1 MAEFSLAKILRLIEK
16 ANGLGVSMSLSG
28 NELSVH
34 VEKGRQIDSVLL
46 GELKEHKPFLIQ
58 YYQQHAA
65 KESQVPLSHQL
76 RPFNRQEVKQVPLSF
91 AQERLWFIDQLEGSL
106 QYHLPTVLRLSGKI
120 NLDALNYALQNLINR
135 HEILRTIIREEE
147 GRGYQYIKDTGGYVI
162 QAVNGRQCQH
172 SPEALQLLIQ
182 ELIRQPFDLSKDDML
197 RASLVNI
204 ADEEHVLVVTMHH
217 IASDAWSASVLVKE
231 VAELYSAFIQDRS
244 PNLAPIEIQYADYA
258 VWQRNYLQGEVLEKK
273 VNYWKEKLDGV
284 TPIALPADHVRPP
297 VLTSRGANILFTINK
312 AHAEQL
318 KKLSQQQGTTLYMTL
333 LATFKVMLYR
343 YSGQQDICVGTSIAS
358 REQQALEGL
367 IGFFVN
373 TLVLRDTVDGGASF
387 IDLLQQV
394 KITTLQAYDHQD
406 VPFERVVEAVVKE
419 RDPGRNPLFQV
430 MLVLGNT
437 PEVSALK
444 LGELQLSKEPYEA
457 GISKFDITFFVNET
471 SDGLQGKVEYNT
483 DLYNE
488 STIQQMTV
496 HFEALLNA
504 VVKDPHQKVGYIP
517 MLSSLELQ
525 QILVSFNDSKVDY
538 PPGKS
543 IVDLFEG
550 QAATT
555 PGDAAVVFEGETL
568 TYQQLNERSNQL
580 AHQLISEGITPGSL
594 VPLYLE
600 RSPAMITGMLG
611 IMKAGAAYVPIDTD
625 FPQERISYMLEDI
638 GAAMIVS
645 SALSSNQLPASAAS
659 KIIAVDDEKLDN
671 QPNTNLAKVAP
682 DQLAYVIYTSGS
694 TGKPKGV
701 MIEHRSL
708 ADYYF
713 GLNIHTQI
721 DRCKSFAL
729 VSTIATDLGNTVIY
743 ASLLSGG
750 ALHVFSKNSVS
761 NIEYMH
767 QYFGEQNI
775 DCLKIVPSHWKALA
789 QEDDLLLPKKIL
801 VFGGEALHTT
811 LVENIYSSGVPCR
824 VINHYGPTETT
835 IGKLLHEVKPNNRYN
850 KTIPI
855 GKPFSN
861 TKVYVLSKEM
871 QVCPVGVPGQLFISG
886 DGVARGYFN
895 NPELSKEKF
904 IVDPFHKEG
913 RSKMYGTGD
922 LVKWLPDGSIL
933 FIGRVDDQVKIRG
946 YRIELGEIEAVLQQ
960 SELISQAVVLAKDD
974 KQGDKR
980 LIGYIVAADDFDS
993 EGINAYLKEKLPD
1006 YMIPAILVALESL
1019 PLTANGKVDRKA
1031 LPDPDSTITAGH
1043 QYVAPANETE
1053 AKLAAIWQ
1061 DILEVEQV
1069 GMNDDFFELG
1079 GHSLLAVR
1087 LVSAIRKAFKVE
1099 MPIGDIFDY
1108 PTVALLAGQVINQPC
1123 DDLLPPIEKIVPG
1136 PQRIPLSF
1144 SQERLWFIDQLAG
1157 SQQYHVPAVLKLNG
1171 HCNKEALRFAIK
1183 NTIDRHQVLRTVY
1196 HEVEGQPYQVI
1207 IDTNGWELELIDG
1220 TTMANNQQALQEC
1233 IQQLILKR
1241 YDLSSD
1247 YMLRASLIQ
1256 LQEDEHV
1263 LVVTL
1268 HHIASDGWS
1277 RSILVNDFAAYYRK
1291 FDEGKK
1297 LTLPMLPVQYSD
1309 FAIWQRNYLK
1319 GELLEKKMAYWKLK
1333 LAGVSSLQLP
1343 SDYQRPSIQS
1353 TKGAIAGF
1361 HINQSLT
1368 KGLYALCQ
1376 QQGTTLFIT
1385 LLAAFKVLL
1394 HRYTGQQDICV
1405 GTPIAGR
1412 QQQEVEGLIGFFVN
1426 TLALRSQLDSDQSF
1440 EALLQQ
1446 EKMATLEAYANQEVP
1461 FEKVVEAVVK
1471 ERDMS
1476 RSPIFQVMLVLR
1488 NTPEVPEM
1496 HLKNCTISRAGY
1508 EHTTALFDMTF
1519 FITENEQGLQGAVEY
1534 NTDLFS
1540 AATIDRMM
1548 NHFLQLLQSI
1558 VLQPLQKIG
1567 KLTMLAP
1574 AEVNQLLVEFNNTK
1588 RPYPEDKNIVTL
1600 FEDQVERTPD
1610 AIAMVFEDEFF
1621 TYQTLNE
1628 KVNQL
1633 ADYLLQKYQLKPDET
1648 VGVMLHRSAWSAISM
1663 MAIIKTGACYLPI
1676 DYKLPDNRLQYIIS
1690 DAAPKLIL
1698 SSEEFSTTLDQWL
1711 PGGFV
1716 DVATINLDVFEKQ
1729 NPSIQ
1734 IQLNSLSYVIYTSGS
1749 TGMPKGV
1756 MQTHRTL
1763 YNLIKWENEQS
1774 GLEHGQK
1781 ILQYASFA
1789 FDSSLNDIYFVLA
1802 NGGAAYILNETIRLD
1817 FEDLANY
1824 ICTHQIEIVSVPFS
1838 ALSSFFNT
1846 IDFSLLAS
1854 HNIRHILSTGEQLVV
1869 ISKLEE
1875 FLRLNPHITL
1885 HNLYGPS
1892 ETHVVTAS
1900 WFPGGSAL
1908 PQRIPIGKPID
1919 NTTIYILDKFHQP
1932 VPVMVQGEV
1941 FIGGD
1946 NLARGYLKNEA
1957 LSSKKFIPHFFNEGE
1972 WLYTAGDIGR
1982 WLPDGNIE
1990 YLGRIDDQVKIRGYR
2005 IELGEIENLL
2015 KECALVQQAVV
2026 LAKDDDNGNKRLVG
2040 YVVAEGEFDK
2050 ELIADYLKK
2059 SLPDYMV
2066 PSLWVEIKSLPLTPN
2081 GKVDKRALP
2090 DPDLSQL
2097 SLKEFVAPRNTTEA
2111 TLAAIWQQL
2120 LGIEK
2125 VGVNNNFF
2133 ALGGH
2138 SLLATRTVSL
2148 IRKQLEVELAIKDL
2162 FIHPTVASLAAH
2174 IASQNKGLLLPEIT
2188 VQSRPQN
2195 IPLSFSQERLW
2206 FFDKLEGSLPYHL
2219 PAVLRLRGNLN
2230 REALSFALQQIINR
2244 HEILRTVIREED
2256 GQGFQLIMETDGW
2269 QLNLEDGSA
2278 YNEQPANL
2286 KKYIQ
2291 QLINQPFDLSADHML
2306 RAHLV
2311 KLNEADHMLV
2321 VTMHHI
2327 ASDGWSV
2334 SVLVK
2339 EVVELY
2345 SATIEKRDWV
2355 LVPLE
2360 IQYADY
2366 AIWQRNHLQGAMLE
2380 KKLGYWKENL
2390 QGVTAL
2396 QLPADFARPAIQSTR
2411 GGIRLFNIE
2420 NEVKD
2425 QLQLLSQQENVTLF
2439 MTLLAAFNVLL
2450 HRYSGQQDICVGIPI
2465 AGRQQQEVEALIG
2478 FFINTLAL
2486 RSDLDNHLSFK
2497 ELLQQVKQTTLGAY
2511 DHQEVPFEKVLESVA
2526 KDRDMSRS
2534 PLFQVMFMFQ
2544 NTPEVPQLKLGDLEL
2559 SAETSEHLNSKFD
2572 LTLTVT
2578 ETAAGLRC
2586 SVEYCTDLFRE
2597 ATITRMMEHF
2607 TQLIKSIIA
2616 DPTQKLHALP
2626 MLIESEK
2633 QYLLNDFNQTAT
2645 VYPSDKSIVDLFEEQ
2660 VLKTPEKLAL
2670 VFEEQQMSYREL
2682 NAKANQFAHYLRSKG
2697 VADEMLVP
2705 ICVERS
2711 VELMIGILGIMKA
2724 GAAYV
2729 PVDPDYPAD
2738 RISYMLE
2745 DTGAAIV
2752 VSSSKS
2758 KPKIQTAAEINII
2771 ELDDE
2776 RAFANQSKNNL
2787 SNKVLPNQ
2795 LAYVIYTSGSTGKPK
2810 GVMIEHTSVVNLL
2823 ISIAGAVQFDADSRF
2838 LSVTT
2843 YSFDIAYLEL
2853 YMPLIYGGSLIIAS
2867 RDVAMNGFLLAEK
2880 ITDSNPTH
2888 LQATPSTWQILL
2900 DGEWE
2905 NKEGLAML
2913 IGGEAIKEDIKDAL
2927 TKLGDLYNC
2936 YGPTETTI
2944 WSAIKKLEPNEK
2956 VVIGKPIANTNIAIL
2971 DGNNQLC
2978 PIGVAGEI
2986 CIGGA
2991 GLARGYFKRPELT
3004 AEKFINDPFSK
3015 IPDAKLYRTG
3025 DLGRWLADGNIEC
3038 LGRLDEQVKIRGFR
3052 IELGEIET
3060 VLEQYELVDQAVV
3073 LAKEDKQSN
3082 KRLVGYIVP
3091 NGAFDKEA
3099 IIQFVKGKLPAY
3111 MVPALWVT
3119 METLPLT
3126 PNGKINRKA
3135 LPDPDISALI
3145 VNNYVAPRNET
3156 EEVLAA
3162 IWQDLLGV
3170 DRVGIQDNFFELG
3183 GHSLLIIKMVALI
3196 RKQLSCTIPV
3206 LLLFQFTTI
3215 SDISKYLDWQQSAGQ
3230 EEDTTE
3236 FEVLSI

>member
-1 MAEFSLAKILRLIEK
+1 
-16 ANGLGVSMSLSG
+16 
-28 NELSVH
+28 
-34 VEKGRQIDSVLL
+34 
-46 GELKEHKPFLIQ
+46 
-58 YYQQHAA
+58 
-65 KESQVPLSHQL
+65 
-76 RPFNRQEVKQVPLSF
+76 
-91 AQERLWFIDQLEGSL
+91 
-106 QYHLPTVLRLSGKI
+106 
-120 NLDALNYALQNLINR
+120 
-135 HEILRTIIREEE
+135 
-147 GRGYQYIKDTGGYVI
+147 
-162 QAVNGRQCQH
+162 
-172 SPEALQLLIQ
+172 
-182 ELIRQPFDLSKDDML
+182 
-197 RASLVNI
+197 
-204 ADEEHVLVVTMHH
+204 
-217 IASDAWSASVLVKE
+217 
-231 VAELYSAFIQDRS
+231 
-244 PNLAPIEIQYADYA
+244 
-258 VWQRNYLQGEVLEKK
+258 
-273 VNYWKEKLDGV
+273 
-284 TPIALPADHVRPP
+284 
-297 VLTSRGANILFTINK
+297 
-312 AHAEQL
+312 
-318 KKLSQQQGTTLYMTL
+318 
-333 LATFKVMLYR
+333 
-343 YSGQQDICVGTSIAS
+343 
-358 REQQALEGL
+358 
-367 IGFFVN
+367 
-373 TLVLRDTVDGGASF
+373 
-387 IDLLQQV
+387 
-394 KITTLQAYDHQD
+394 
-406 VPFERVVEAVVKE
+406 
-419 RDPGRNPLFQV
+419 
-430 MLVLGNT
+430 
-437 PEVSALK
+437 
-444 LGELQLSKEPYEA
+444 
-457 GISKFDITFFVNET
+457 
-471 SDGLQGKVEYNT
+471 
-483 DLYNE
+483 
-488 STIQQMTV
+488 
-496 HFEALLNA
+496 
-504 VVKDPHQKVGYIP
+504 
-517 MLSSLELQ
+517 
-525 QILVSFNDSKVDY
+525 
-538 PPGKS
+538 
-543 IVDLFEG
+543 
-550 QAATT
+550 
-555 PGDAAVVFEGETL
+555 
-568 TYQQLNERSNQL
+568 
-580 AHQLISEGITPGSL
+580 
-594 VPLYLE
+594 
-600 RSPAMITGMLG
+600 
-611 IMKAGAAYVPIDTD
+611 
-625 FPQERISYMLEDI
+625 
-638 GAAMIVS
+638 
-645 SALSSNQLPASAAS
+645 
-659 KIIAVDDEKLDN
+659 
-671 QPNTNLAKVAP
+671 
-682 DQLAYVIYTSGS
+682 
-694 TGKPKGV
+694 
-701 MIEHRSL
+701 
-708 ADYYF
+708 
-713 GLNIHTQI
+713 
-721 DRCKSFAL
+721 
-729 VSTIATDLGNTVIY
+729 
-743 ASLLSGG
+743 
-750 ALHVFSKNSVS
+750 
-761 NIEYMH
+761 
-767 QYFGEQNI
+767 
-775 DCLKIVPSHWKALA
+775 
-789 QEDDLLLPKKIL
+789 
-801 VFGGEALHTT
+801 
-811 LVENIYSSGVPCR
+811 
-824 VINHYGPTETT
+824 
-835 IGKLLHEVKPNNRYN
+835 
-850 KTIPI
+850 
-855 GKPFSN
+855 
-861 TKVYVLSKEM
+861 
-871 QVCPVGVPGQLFISG
+871 
-886 DGVARGYFN
+886 
-895 NPELSKEKF
+895 
-904 IVDPFHKEG
+904 
-913 RSKMYGTGD
+913 
-922 LVKWLPDGSIL
+922 
-933 FIGRVDDQVKIRG
+933 
-946 YRIELGEIEAVLQQ
+946 
-960 SELISQAVVLAKDD
+960 
-974 KQGDKR
+974 
-980 LIGYIVAADDFDS
+980 
-993 EGINAYLKEKLPD
+993 
-1006 YMIPAILVALESL
+1006 
-1019 PLTANGKVDRKA
+1019 
-1031 LPDPDSTITAGH
+1031 
-1043 QYVAPANETE
+1043 
-1053 AKLAAIWQ
+1053 
-1061 DILEVEQV
+1061 
-1069 GMNDDFFELG
+1069 
-1079 GHSLLAVR
+1079 
-1087 LVSAIRKAFKVE
+1087 
-1099 MPIGDIFDY
+1099 
-1108 PTVALLAGQVINQPC
+1108 
-1123 DDLLPPIEKIVPG
+1123 
-1136 PQRIPLSF
+1136 
-1144 SQERLWFIDQLAG
+1144 
-1157 SQQYHVPAVLKLNG
+1157 
-1171 HCNKEALRFAIK
+1171 
-1183 NTIDRHQVLRTVY
+1183 
-1196 HEVEGQPYQVI
+1196 
-1207 IDTNGWELELIDG
+1207 
-1220 TTMANNQQALQEC
+1220 
-1233 IQQLILKR
+1233 
-1241 YDLSSD
+1241 
-1247 YMLRASLIQ
+1247 
-1256 LQEDEHV
+1256 
-1263 LVVTL
+1263 
-1268 HHIASDGWS
+1268 
-1277 RSILVNDFAAYYRK
+1277 
-1291 FDEGKK
+1291 
-1297 LTLPMLPVQYSD
+1297 
-1309 FAIWQRNYLK
+1309 
-1319 GELLEKKMAYWKLK
+1319 
-1333 LAGVSSLQLP
+1333 
-1343 SDYQRPSIQS
+1343 
-1353 TKGAIAGF
+1353 
-1361 HINQSLT
+1361 
-1368 KGLYALCQ
+1368 
-1376 QQGTTLFIT
+1376 
-1385 LLAAFKVLL
+1385 
-1394 HRYTGQQDICV
+1394 
-1405 GTPIAGR
+1405 
-1412 QQQEVEGLIGFFVN
+1412 
-1426 TLALRSQLDSDQSF
+1426 
-1440 EALLQQ
+1440 
-1446 EKMATLEAYANQEVP
+1446 
-1461 FEKVVEAVVK
+1461 
-1471 ERDMS
+1471 
-1476 RSPIFQVMLVLR
+1476 
-1488 NTPEVPEM
+1488 
-1496 HLKNCTISRAGY
+1496 
-1508 EHTTALFDMTF
+1508 
-1519 FITENEQGLQGAVEY
+1519 
-1534 NTDLFS
+1534 
-1540 AATIDRMM
+1540 
-1548 NHFLQLLQSI
+1548 
-1558 VLQPLQKIG
+1558 
-1567 KLTMLAP
+1567 
-1574 AEVNQLLVEFNNTK
+1574 
-1588 RPYPEDKNIVTL
+1588 
-1600 FEDQVERTPD
+1600 
-1610 AIAMVFEDEFF
+1610 
-1621 TYQTLNE
+1621 
-1628 KVNQL
+1628 
-1633 ADYLLQKYQLKPDET
+1633 
-1648 VGVMLHRSAWSAISM
+1648 
-1663 MAIIKTGACYLPI
+1663 
-1676 DYKLPDNRLQYIIS
+1676 
-1690 DAAPKLIL
+1690 
-1698 SSEEFSTTLDQWL
+1698 
-1711 PGGFV
+1711 
-1716 DVATINLDVFEKQ
+1716 
-1729 NPSIQ
+1729 
-1734 IQLNSLSYVIYTSGS
+1734 
-1749 TGMPKGV
+1749 
-1756 MQTHRTL
+1756 
-1763 YNLIKWENEQS
+1763 
-1774 GLEHGQK
+1774 
-1781 ILQYASFA
+1781 
-1789 FDSSLNDIYFVLA
+1789 
-1802 NGGAAYILNETIRLD
+1802 
-1817 FEDLANY
+1817 
-1824 ICTHQIEIVSVPFS
+1824 
-1838 ALSSFFNT
+1838 
-1846 IDFSLLAS
+1846 
-1854 HNIRHILSTGEQLVV
+1854 
-1869 ISKLEE
+1869 
-1875 FLRLNPHITL
+1875 
-1885 HNLYGPS
+1885 
-1892 ETHVVTAS
+1892 
-1900 WFPGGSAL
+1900 
-1908 PQRIPIGKPID
+1908 
-1919 NTTIYILDKFHQP
+1919 
-1932 VPVMVQGEV
+1932 MVQGEV

-2478 FFINTLAL
+2478 FFINTLAS

-2511 DHQEVPFEKVLESVA
+2511 DHQEVPFEKVVESVA

-2758 KPKIQTAAEINII
+2758 KSKIQTAAEINII

>member
-1 MAEFSLAKILRLIEK
+1 
-16 ANGLGVSMSLSG
+16 
-28 NELSVH
+28 
-34 VEKGRQIDSVLL
+34 
-46 GELKEHKPFLIQ
+46 
-58 YYQQHAA
+58 
-65 KESQVPLSHQL
+65 
-76 RPFNRQEVKQVPLSF
+76 
-91 AQERLWFIDQLEGSL
+91 
-106 QYHLPTVLRLSGKI
+106 
-120 NLDALNYALQNLINR
+120 
-135 HEILRTIIREEE
+135 
-147 GRGYQYIKDTGGYVI
+147 
-162 QAVNGRQCQH
+162 
-172 SPEALQLLIQ
+172 
-182 ELIRQPFDLSKDDML
+182 
-197 RASLVNI
+197 
-204 ADEEHVLVVTMHH
+204 
-217 IASDAWSASVLVKE
+217 
-231 VAELYSAFIQDRS
+231 
-244 PNLAPIEIQYADYA
+244 
-258 VWQRNYLQGEVLEKK
+258 
-273 VNYWKEKLDGV
+273 
-284 TPIALPADHVRPP
+284 
-297 VLTSRGANILFTINK
+297 
-312 AHAEQL
+312 
-318 KKLSQQQGTTLYMTL
+318 
-333 LATFKVMLYR
+333 
-343 YSGQQDICVGTSIAS
+343 
-358 REQQALEGL
+358 
-367 IGFFVN
+367 
-373 TLVLRDTVDGGASF
+373 
-387 IDLLQQV
+387 
-394 KITTLQAYDHQD
+394 
-406 VPFERVVEAVVKE
+406 
-419 RDPGRNPLFQV
+419 
-430 MLVLGNT
+430 
-437 PEVSALK
+437 
-444 LGELQLSKEPYEA
+444 
-457 GISKFDITFFVNET
+457 
-471 SDGLQGKVEYNT
+471 
-483 DLYNE
+483 
-488 STIQQMTV
+488 
-496 HFEALLNA
+496 
-504 VVKDPHQKVGYIP
+504 
-517 MLSSLELQ
+517 
-525 QILVSFNDSKVDY
+525 
-538 PPGKS
+538 
-543 IVDLFEG
+543 
-550 QAATT
+550 
-555 PGDAAVVFEGETL
+555 
-568 TYQQLNERSNQL
+568 
-580 AHQLISEGITPGSL
+580 
-594 VPLYLE
+594 
-600 RSPAMITGMLG
+600 
-611 IMKAGAAYVPIDTD
+611 
-625 FPQERISYMLEDI
+625 
-638 GAAMIVS
+638 
-645 SALSSNQLPASAAS
+645 
-659 KIIAVDDEKLDN
+659 
-671 QPNTNLAKVAP
+671 
-682 DQLAYVIYTSGS
+682 
-694 TGKPKGV
+694 
-701 MIEHRSL
+701 
-708 ADYYF
+708 
-713 GLNIHTQI
+713 
-721 DRCKSFAL
+721 
-729 VSTIATDLGNTVIY
+729 
-743 ASLLSGG
+743 
-750 ALHVFSKNSVS
+750 
-761 NIEYMH
+761 
-767 QYFGEQNI
+767 
-775 DCLKIVPSHWKALA
+775 
-789 QEDDLLLPKKIL
+789 
-801 VFGGEALHTT
+801 
-811 LVENIYSSGVPCR
+811 
-824 VINHYGPTETT
+824 
-835 IGKLLHEVKPNNRYN
+835 
-850 KTIPI
+850 
-855 GKPFSN
+855 
-861 TKVYVLSKEM
+861 
-871 QVCPVGVPGQLFISG
+871 
-886 DGVARGYFN
+886 
-895 NPELSKEKF
+895 
-904 IVDPFHKEG
+904 
-913 RSKMYGTGD
+913 
-922 LVKWLPDGSIL
+922 
-933 FIGRVDDQVKIRG
+933 
-946 YRIELGEIEAVLQQ
+946 
-960 SELISQAVVLAKDD
+960 
-974 KQGDKR
+974 
-980 LIGYIVAADDFDS
+980 
-993 EGINAYLKEKLPD
+993 
-1006 YMIPAILVALESL
+1006 
-1019 PLTANGKVDRKA
+1019 
-1031 LPDPDSTITAGH
+1031 
-1043 QYVAPANETE
+1043 
-1053 AKLAAIWQ
+1053 
-1061 DILEVEQV
+1061 
-1069 GMNDDFFELG
+1069 
-1079 GHSLLAVR
+1079 
-1087 LVSAIRKAFKVE
+1087 
-1099 MPIGDIFDY
+1099 
-1108 PTVALLAGQVINQPC
+1108 
-1123 DDLLPPIEKIVPG
+1123 
-1136 PQRIPLSF
+1136 
-1144 SQERLWFIDQLAG
+1144 
-1157 SQQYHVPAVLKLNG
+1157 
-1171 HCNKEALRFAIK
+1171 
-1183 NTIDRHQVLRTVY
+1183 
-1196 HEVEGQPYQVI
+1196 
-1207 IDTNGWELELIDG
+1207 
-1220 TTMANNQQALQEC
+1220 
-1233 IQQLILKR
+1233 
-1241 YDLSSD
+1241 
-1247 YMLRASLIQ
+1247 
-1256 LQEDEHV
+1256 
-1263 LVVTL
+1263 
-1268 HHIASDGWS
+1268 
-1277 RSILVNDFAAYYRK
+1277 
-1291 FDEGKK
+1291 
-1297 LTLPMLPVQYSD
+1297 
-1309 FAIWQRNYLK
+1309 
-1319 GELLEKKMAYWKLK
+1319 
-1333 LAGVSSLQLP
+1333 
-1343 SDYQRPSIQS
+1343 
-1353 TKGAIAGF
+1353 
-1361 HINQSLT
+1361 
-1368 KGLYALCQ
+1368 
-1376 QQGTTLFIT
+1376 
-1385 LLAAFKVLL
+1385 
-1394 HRYTGQQDICV
+1394 
-1405 GTPIAGR
+1405 
-1412 QQQEVEGLIGFFVN
+1412 
-1426 TLALRSQLDSDQSF
+1426 
-1440 EALLQQ
+1440 
-1446 EKMATLEAYANQEVP
+1446 
-1461 FEKVVEAVVK
+1461 
-1471 ERDMS
+1471 
-1476 RSPIFQVMLVLR
+1476 
-1488 NTPEVPEM
+1488 
-1496 HLKNCTISRAGY
+1496 
-1508 EHTTALFDMTF
+1508 
-1519 FITENEQGLQGAVEY
+1519 
-1534 NTDLFS
+1534 
-1540 AATIDRMM
+1540 
-1548 NHFLQLLQSI
+1548 
-1558 VLQPLQKIG
+1558 
-1567 KLTMLAP
+1567 
-1574 AEVNQLLVEFNNTK
+1574 
-1588 RPYPEDKNIVTL
+1588 
-1600 FEDQVERTPD
+1600 
-1610 AIAMVFEDEFF
+1610 
-1621 TYQTLNE
+1621 
-1628 KVNQL
+1628 
-1633 ADYLLQKYQLKPDET
+1633 
-1648 VGVMLHRSAWSAISM
+1648 
-1663 MAIIKTGACYLPI
+1663 
-1676 DYKLPDNRLQYIIS
+1676 
-1690 DAAPKLIL
+1690 
-1698 SSEEFSTTLDQWL
+1698 
-1711 PGGFV
+1711 
-1716 DVATINLDVFEKQ
+1716 
-1729 NPSIQ
+1729 
-1734 IQLNSLSYVIYTSGS
+1734 
-1749 TGMPKGV
+1749 
-1756 MQTHRTL
+1756 
-1763 YNLIKWENEQS
+1763 
-1774 GLEHGQK
+1774 
-1781 ILQYASFA
+1781 
-1789 FDSSLNDIYFVLA
+1789 
-1802 NGGAAYILNETIRLD
+1802 
-1817 FEDLANY
+1817 
-1824 ICTHQIEIVSVPFS
+1824 
-1838 ALSSFFNT
+1838 
-1846 IDFSLLAS
+1846 
-1854 HNIRHILSTGEQLVV
+1854 
-1869 ISKLEE
+1869 
-1875 FLRLNPHITL
+1875 
-1885 HNLYGPS
+1885 
-1892 ETHVVTAS
+1892 
-1900 WFPGGSAL
+1900 
-1908 PQRIPIGKPID
+1908 
-1919 NTTIYILDKFHQP
+1919 
-1932 VPVMVQGEV
+1932 
-1941 FIGGD
+1941 
-1946 NLARGYLKNEA
+1946 
-1957 LSSKKFIPHFFNEGE
+1957 
-1972 WLYTAGDIGR
+1972 
-1982 WLPDGNIE
+1982 
-1990 YLGRIDDQVKIRGYR
+1990 
-2005 IELGEIENLL
+2005 
-2015 KECALVQQAVV
+2015 

-2511 DHQEVPFEKVLESVA
+2511 DHQEVPFEKVVESVA

-2660 VLKTPEKLAL
+2660 VLKTPDKIAL
-2670 VFEEQQMSYREL
+2670 VFEDQQLSYREL

-3004 AEKFINDPFSK
+3004 AEKFINDPFCK

>member
-1 MAEFSLAKILRLIEK
+1 MAEFSLAKMLLLIEK
-16 ANGLGVSMSLSG
+16 ANGLGVTISFSG

-34 VEKGRQIDSVLL
+34 VGKGSQIDQALL
-46 GELKEHKPFLIQ
+46 AELKENKPYLIQ
-58 YYQQHAA
+58 YFQQHAIRE
-65 KESQVPLSHQL
+65 KQVPLSHQL
-76 RPFNRQEVKQVPLSF
+76 HPFNRQEIKKIPLSF

-106 QYHLPTVLRLSGKI
+106 QYHLPTVLRLTGKL
-120 NLDALNYALQNLINR
+120 NLAALNYALENLLKR
-135 HEILRTIIREEE
+135 HEILRTIIREED
-147 GRGYQYIKDTGGYVI
+147 GKGYQYIKESTGYSMPV
-162 QAVNGRQCQH
+162 VDGRHYRQ
-172 SPEALQLLIQ
+172 SPEDLQLFIK
-182 ELIRQPFDLSKDDML
+182 ELIRQPFDLAKDDML
-197 RASLVNI
+197 RTTLVEI
-204 ADEEHVLVVTMHH
+204 ATDEHVLVFTMHH
-217 IASDAWSASVLVKE
+217 IASDAWSTSVLVKE
-231 VAELYSAFIQDRS
+231 VAELYGAFAEGYI
-244 PNLAPIEIQYADYA
+244 PKLLPLEIQYADYA
-258 VWQRNYLQGEVLEKK
+258 VWQRNYLSGDVLDHKI
-273 VNYWKEKLDGV
+273 NYWKEKLAGL
-284 TPIALPADHVRPP
+284 TPIPLSTDHERPAVQ
-297 VLTSRGANILFTINK
+297 TSRGANVLFTIDK
-312 AHAEQL
+312 KRSEQL
-318 KKLSQQQGTTLYMTL
+318 LQLSQQQGTTLYMTL
-333 LATFKVMLYR
+333 LAVFKVLLYR
-343 YSGQQDICVGTSIAS
+343 YSGQQDIAVGTSIA
-358 REQQALEGL
+358 RRDQQALEGL

-373 TLVLRDTVDGGASF
+373 TLVLRNTISGNATF
-387 IDLLQQV
+387 TAILQQV
-394 KITTLQAYDHQD
+394 KATMLEAYSHQD
-406 VPFERVVEAVVKE
+406 VPFEKVVEAVVKE

-437 PEVSALK
+437 PAVSALR
-444 LGELQLSKEPYEA
+444 LGEMQLTREAYEPN
-457 GISKFDITFFVNET
+457 ISKFDITFFINET
-471 SDGLQGKVEYNT
+471 GNGLQGKVEYST
-483 DLYNE
+483 DLFNE
-488 STIQQMTV
+488 ATIRQMIA
-496 HFEALLNA
+496 HFEILLKS
-504 VVKDPHQKVGYIP
+504 VVNDPFQKAGAIP
-517 MLSSLELQ
+517 MLTAPEEQQLLET
-525 QILVSFNDSKVDY
+525 FNDSQVIY
-538 PPGKS
+538 PTGKS
-543 IVDLFEG
+543 IVDLFEE
-550 QAATT
+550 QVIKT
-555 PGDAAVVFEGETL
+555 PYQPAIVFEEEAL
-568 TYQQLNERSNQL
+568 TYKSINERSNQL
-580 AHQLISEGITPGSL
+580 AHYLKSKGIQPGSL
-594 VPLYLE
+594 VPIYVE
-600 RSPAMITGMLG
+600 RSAAMMIAMLG
-611 IMKAGAAYVPIDTD
+611 IMKAGAAYVPVDTD
-625 FPQERISYMLEDI
+625 FPPERISYMLEDT
-638 GAAMIVS
+638 GASVVICS
-645 SALSSNQLPASAAS
+645 RLSADKLPVHGTIDIITIDGIQL
-659 KIIAVDDEKLDN
+659 DDE
-671 QPNTNLAKVAP
+671 PGTNLGKVEPHQA
-682 DQLAYVIYTSGS
+682 AYVIYTSGS

-701 MIEHRSL
+701 IVEHRSL
-708 ADYYF
+708 VDYYY
-713 GLNIHTQI
+713 GLNKHVKI
-721 DRCKSFAL
+721 DQCQSFAL

-750 ALHVFSKNSVS
+750 ALHIFSKESVS

-767 QYFGEQNI
+767 RYFSEQTI
-775 DCLKIVPSHWKALA
+775 DCLKIVPSHWKALTNA
-789 QEDDLLLPKKIL
+789 KDLLLPAKLL
-801 VFGGEALHTT
+801 VFGGEALQ
-811 LVENIYSSGVPCR
+811 SGLIESIQLSGSPCR
-824 VINHYGPTETT
+824 VVNHYGPTETT
-835 IGKLLHEVKPNNRYN
+835 IGKLLHEVKPGFSYG
-850 KTIPI
+850 KTIPT

-861 TKVYVLSKEM
+861 TTVYVLSKEL
-871 QVCPVGVPGQLFISG
+871 QLCPIGVAGQLYIAG
-886 DGVARGYFN
+886 DGLARGYFR
-895 NPELSKEKF
+895 NPELTVEKF
-904 IVDPFHKEG
+904 IQDPFAKQPG
-913 RSKMYGTGD
+913 TKMYSTGD
-922 LVKWLPDGSIL
+922 LVKWLPDGNIA

-946 YRIELGEIEAVLQQ
+946 YRIELGEIESILQQ
-960 SELISQAVVLAKDD
+960 SYDISQAVVLAKDD
-974 KQGDKR
+974 KQGNKK
-980 LIGYIVAADDFDS
+980 LVAYIVANDDFNR
-993 EGINAYLKEKLPD
+993 EVINGYLKKKLPD
-1006 YMIPAILVALESL
+1006 YMIPSVLMELDSL

-1031 LPDPDSTITAGH
+1031 LPDPDSADNEAG
-1043 QYVAPANETE
+1043 QYVAPRNETE
-1053 AKLAAIWQ
+1053 ERLATIWE

-1069 GMNDDFFELG
+1069 GINDDFFELG

-1087 LVSAIRKAFKVE
+1087 LVSAIRKAFTVE
-1099 MPIGDIFDY
+1099 MPIGDIFEF
-1108 PTVALLAGQVINQPC
+1108 PTVALLAGQVGQHAGNTI
-1123 DDLLPPIEKIVPG
+1123 LPAIGLSFPRP
-1136 PQRIPLSF
+1136 PNIPLSF

-1171 HCNKEALRFAIK
+1171 HCNKEALSFAIK
-1183 NTIDRHQVLRTVY
+1183 NAIDRHQVLRTVF
-1196 HEVEGQPYQVI
+1196 HELEGQPYQVI

-1220 TTMANNQQALQEC
+1220 TTMVNNQQSLQKC
-1233 IQQLILKR
+1233 IQQLILKP
-1241 YDLSSD
+1241 YNLSTD

-1256 LQEDEHV
+1256 LQEVEHM

-1277 RSILVNDFAAYYRK
+1277 RSILVNDFAAYYREYE
-1291 FDEGKK
+1291 EGTK
-1297 LTLPMLPVQYSD
+1297 LTLPMLPVQYAD

-1319 GELLEKKMAYWKLK
+1319 GEMLEKKMAYWKQK

-1343 SDYQRPSIQS
+1343 TDYQRPSIQS
-1353 TKGAIAGF
+1353 TRGAIAGF
-1361 HINQSLT
+1361 NINQALTASLN
-1368 KGLYALCQ
+1368 ALCQ
-1376 QQGTTLFIT
+1376 KQGTTLFIT

-1440 EALLQQ
+1440 EELLQQ
-1446 EKMATLEAYANQEVP
+1446 EKIAILEAYANQEVP
-1461 FEKVVEAVVK
+1461 FEKVVESVVK

-1476 RSPIFQVMLVLR
+1476 RSPIFQAMLVLR
-1488 NTPEVPEM
+1488 NTPDVPEL
-1496 HLKNCTISRAGY
+1496 HLKNCTISRAQY
-1508 EHTTALFDMTF
+1508 QHTTALFDMTF

-1534 NTDLFS
+1534 STDLFS
-1540 AATIDRMM
+1540 AATINRMM
-1548 NHFLQLLQSI
+1548 DHFLQLLQSI
-1558 VLQPLQKIG
+1558 VQQPMRKIG

-1574 AEVNQLLVEFNNTK
+1574 AEVNQLLVEFNDTK
-1588 RPYPEDKNIVTL
+1588 RPYSEDKNIVTL

-1610 AIAMVFEDEFF
+1610 AIAMVFEDELF
-1621 TYQTLNE
+1621 TYKTLNE
-1628 KVNQL
+1628 KVNKL

-1648 VGVMLHRSAWSAISM
+1648 IGVMLHRSAWSAISM

-1698 SSEEFSTTLDQWL
+1698 SSEGFSTTLDQWL

-1716 DVATINLDVFEKQ
+1716 DVSTINLDVFGKQ
-1729 NPSIQ
+1729 NPGIQ
-1734 IQLNSLSYVIYTSGS
+1734 IQLDSLSYVIYTSGS

-1763 YNLIKWENEQS
+1763 YNLIKWGNEQS

-1802 NGGAAYILNETIRLD
+1802 NGGAAYILNEPIRLD
-1817 FEDLANY
+1817 FEELAKY

-1846 IDFSLLAS
+1846 IDFSLLAG
-1854 HNIRHILSTGEQLVV
+1854 HNIRHIISTGEQLVV

-1875 FLRLNPHITL
+1875 FLQLNPHITL

-1900 WFPGGSAL
+1900 WFPGGSVL

-1919 NTTIYILDKFHQP
+1919 NSTIYILDKFHQP

-1957 LSSKKFIPHFFNEGE
+1957 LTSKKFIRHFFKEGE

-2015 KECALVQQAVV
+2015 KECVLVQQAVV
-2026 LAKDDDNGNKRLVG
+2026 LAKDDENGNKRLVG

-2059 SLPDYMV
+2059 NLPDYMV

-2090 DPDLSQL
+2090 NPDLSQL
-2097 SLKEFVAPRNTTEA
+2097 SMKEFVAPRNTTEA
-2111 TLAAIWQQL
+2111 ALTVIWKQL

-2125 VGVNNNFF
+2125 VGVNDNFF
-2133 ALGGH
+2133 ELGGH

-2148 IRKQLEVELAIKDL
+2148 IRKKLEVELSIKDL
-2162 FIHPTVASLAAH
+2162 FIHPTVALLAAH
-2174 IASQNKGLLLPEIT
+2174 IATQNIGVRLPAIT
-2188 VQSRPQN
+2188 MQSRPQN

-2219 PAVLRLRGNLN
+2219 PAVLRLKGNLN
-2230 REALSFALQQIINR
+2230 REALALALQQIINR
-2244 HEILRTVIREED
+2244 HEVLRTVIREED
-2256 GQGFQLIMETDGW
+2256 GQGYQLVQESNGW
-2269 QLNLEDGSA
+2269 QLNLEDGSS
-2278 YNEQPANL
+2278 YNDNQANL
-2286 KKYIQ
+2286 KLYIQ
-2291 QLINQPFDLSADHML
+2291 QLINHPFNLAADHML

-2311 KLNEADHMLV
+2311 KLSEADHILV

-2345 SATIEKRDWV
+2345 SATIEQRDSV

-2360 IQYADY
+2360 IQYADF
-2366 AIWQRNHLQGAMLE
+2366 AIWQRNHLQGILLE
-2380 KKLGYWKENL
+2380 KKLGYWKEKL
-2390 QGVTAL
+2390 QGVAAL
-2396 QLPADFARPAIQSTR
+2396 QLPVDYQRPAVQSNR
-2411 GGIRLFNIE
+2411 GGIHLFTIE

-2425 QLQLLSQQENVTLF
+2425 QLQLLSQHENVTLF
-2439 MTLLAAFNVLL
+2439 MTLLAVFNVLL

-2465 AGRQQQEVEALIG
+2465 AGRQHQEVEALIG

-2486 RSDLDNHLSFK
+2486 RSDLDNNLSFK
-2497 ELLQQVKQTTLGAY
+2497 ELLQQVKQTTLDAY
-2511 DHQEVPFEKVLESVA
+2511 DHQEVPFEKVVESVV

-2559 SAETSEHLNSKFD
+2559 SGETSEHLNSKYD

-2586 SVEYCTDLFRE
+2586 CVEYCTDLFKE
-2597 ATITRMMEHF
+2597 ATIIRMMEHF
-2607 TQLIKSIIA
+2607 TQLIQSIMA
-2616 DPTQKLHALP
+2616 APAQKLDALP
-2626 MLIESEK
+2626 MMAESEK
-2633 QYLLNDFNQTAT
+2633 QYLLNDFNQTAI
-2645 VYPSDKSIVDLFEEQ
+2645 VYPADKSIVDLFEEQ
-2660 VLKTPEKLAL
+2660 VLKMPENVAV
-2670 VFEEQQMSYREL
+2670 VFEEQQLSYRQL
-2682 NAKANQFAHYLRSKG
+2682 NAKANQFAHYLLSKG
-2697 VADEMLVP
+2697 VQPETLVP
-2705 ICVERS
+2705 ICIERS
-2711 VELMIGILGIMKA
+2711 SEMMIGILGIMKA

-2729 PVDPDYPAD
+2729 PIDPEYPAD

-2758 KPKIQTAAEINII
+2758 RTKIQTADEILII
-2771 ELDDE
+2771 ELDDDK
-2776 RAFANQSKNNL
+2776 AFAGQPDTNL
-2787 SNKVLPNQ
+2787 TVKVLAGH

-2823 ISIAGAVQFDADSRF
+2823 MSIAKTVQFNSGSNF

-2843 YSFDIAYLEL
+2843 YSFDISYLEL
-2853 YMPLIYGGSLIIAS
+2853 YMPLICGGSLVIAS
-2867 RDVAMNGFLLAEK
+2867 REVAMNGFLLAEK
-2880 ITDSNPTH
+2880 IAACNPTH

-2900 DGEWE
+2900 DVDWE
-2905 NKEGLAML
+2905 NKEGVTML

-2927 TKLGDLYNC
+2927 TTIGDLYNC

-2944 WSAIKKLEPNEK
+2944 WSVIKKLEHNEK
-2956 VVIGKPIANTNIAIL
+2956 VVIGKPVANTNIAIL
-2971 DGNNQLC
+2971 SPSGLLC

-2991 GLARGYFKRPELT
+2991 GLARGYFNRPELT
-3004 AEKFINDPFSK
+3004 ASKFINDPFGK
-3015 IPDAKLYRTG
+3015 TPGAKLYRTG

-3060 VLEQYELVDQAVV
+3060 VLEQCDAVEQAVV
-3073 LAKEDKQSN
+3073 MAKDDKQGN
-3082 KRLVGYIVP
+3082 KRLIGYIVP
-3091 NGAFDKEA
+3091 NGEFEKEA
-3099 IIQFVKGKLPAY
+3099 IIQFIKGKLPVY
-3111 MVPALWVT
+3111 MVPALWVS
-3119 METLPLT
+3119 MESLPLT

-3135 LPDPDISALI
+3135 LPDPDISALA

-3162 IWQDLLGV
+3162 IWQELLGV
-3170 DRVGIQDNFFELG
+3170 ERIGINDNFFELG
-3183 GHSLLIIKMVALI
+3183 GHSLLIIKMVSLI
-3196 RKQLSCTIPV
+3196 RKQLSFTIPV

-3215 SDISKYLDWQQSAGQ
+3215 SDISKYLEWQHSSVQ